1 MVHYIKKKTIILLYS
16 YSSSKLCKWLLFKNE
31 STKSL
36 CRAENERSTYRHS
49 YLLSKLPISSKDSDE
64 AVDLHTVSTIYLN
77 IVLGIDDALF
87 YNAIT
92 IMYTNVDISVWC
104 KYI

>member
-1 MVHYIKKKTIILLYS
+1 M
-16 YSSSKLCKWLLFKNE
+16 FKNE

-49 YLLSKLPISSKDSDE
+49 CLLSKLPISSKDSDE
-64 AVDLHTVSTIYLN
+64 ADVGFTHTMSTIYLN